1 MKRIFLP
8 LLAFMAMSLT
18 VVAQKTLD
26 AGYIKMEITDVA
38 SEDEQTNMMLQM
50 MKGTQ
55 TEVFFKGDAYV
66 TSMDMMGGMVKTQT
80 FVNEKNKSFDML
92 MDAMGQKYWINS
104 NLDEARNSEN
114 AKVAENAKVT
124 YNKEDTKEILGYKAY
139 RVDIE
144 LPGQEGLAI
153 TGYVSEEIK
162 TKANLMQGM
171 ESLKLDG
178 YPLEFTVN
186 NPQMKLTMTTVEI
199 TDKVDES
206 RLELKTDGFQKMT
219 MEEFTQQMGAGM
231 GLGF

>member
-8 LLAFMAMSLT
+8 LLAFIAMSLS

-38 SEDEQTNMMLQM
+38 SDDEQTNMMLQM

-80 FVNEKNKSFDML
+80 FVNEKDKSFDML

-104 NLDEARNSEN
+104 NLDEARNSDN

-124 YNKEDTKEILGYKAY
+124 YDKEDTKEILGYKAY
-139 RVDIE
+139 RVNIE

>member
-1 MKRIFLP
+1 MKRTFLP
-8 LLAFMAMSLT
+8 LLAFLT
-18 VVAQKTLD
+18 VSLNIVAQKTID
-26 AGYIKMEITDVA
+26 SGYIKMEITEVA
-38 SEDEQTNMMLQM
+38 SDDEQTNMMLQM

-55 TEVFFKGDAYV
+55 TEVFFKGYAYV

-80 FVNEKNKSFDML
+80 YVNEQSKSFDML

-104 NLDEARNSEN
+104 DLDEARNSEN
-114 AKVAENAKVT
+114 SKVAENAKVT
-124 YNKEDTKEILGYKAY
+124 YDKDDTKKILGYNAY
-139 RVDIE
+139 RVNIE

-171 ESLKLDG
+171 ESLKLNG

-186 NPQMKLTMTTVEI
+186 NPQMKMTMTTVEI
-199 TDKVDES
+199 NDKVDES
-206 RLELKTDGFQKMT
+206 RMEMRTEGFQKIT
-219 MEEFTQQMGAGM
+219 MQEFTQQMGAGM